1 MNNEATININGK
13 EIRMLYT
20 AAAEKGFEDMT
31 GQSSSVFMN
40 NSKIY
45 DWVTLGLACIVA
57 AYAYKNEEP
66 PVKSEDIL
74 YNWGPDA
81 VESLI
86 NTTIKLRRAWYHIP
100 EVIKTE
106 EEETPKDEEQPKN

>member
-1 MNNEATININGK
+1 MNNEATININGQ

-31 GQSSSVFMN
+31 GQSSAVFMS

-45 DWVTLGLACIVA
+45 DWVTLGLCCIVA
-57 AYAYKNEEP
+57 AYAKNGEEP

-74 YNWGPDA
+74 YNWRPED
-81 VESLI
+81 VEELI
-86 NTTIKLRRAWYHIP
+86 KTTIELRRAWYKIP

-106 EEETPKDEEQPKN
+106 EKEAPKDEEQPKN

>member
-1 MNNEATININGK
+1 MNNEATITINNK

-31 GQSSSVFMN
+31 GQSSAVFIN

-45 DWVTLGLACIVA
+45 DWATLGLACIVA
-57 AYAYKNEEP
+57 AYASEDEDP
-66 PVKSEDIL
+66 PVKSKDIL
-74 YNWGPDA
+74 YNWGPED
-81 VESLI
+81 VELLI
-86 NTTIKLRRAWYHIP
+86 NTTIKLRRAWYKIP

-106 EEETPKDEEQPKN
+106 AEEPQKDEEQPKN